1 MLDASKAS
9 FLCRPPPHPPGLWAR
24 REKGLEIRSFLFYLF
39 IFVVLWLDQSALIY
53 MLLVSKMNAAPGV
66 CLFFFKPYFVVFV
79 VSLPRVSF
87 MNNQK
92 QQKPTLSGQRFKTR
106 KRGKCVL
113 IIVSL
118 PTPRITYPAVSGTQH
133 LNQKRI
139 ETKGNLNF

>member
-1 MLDASKAS
+1 MLR
-9 FLCRPPPHPPGLWAR
+9 LV
-24 REKGLEIRSFLFYLF
+24 
-39 IFVVLWLDQSALIY
+39 FVV
-53 MLLVSKMNAAPGV
+53 
-66 CLFFFKPYFVVFV
+66 FFKPYFVVFV

-106 KRGKCVL
+106 KRGKCVF

-118 PTPRITYPAVSGTQH
+118 PIPRITYPAVSGRQH

-139 ETKGNLNF
+139 KTKRKLKFLVGYYVR